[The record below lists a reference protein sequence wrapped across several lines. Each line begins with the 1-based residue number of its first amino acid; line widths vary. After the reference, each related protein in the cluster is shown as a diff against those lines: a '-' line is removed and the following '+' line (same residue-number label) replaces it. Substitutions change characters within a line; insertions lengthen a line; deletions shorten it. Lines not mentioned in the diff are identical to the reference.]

1 MSDGPPKVVNMR
13 EWLQEA
19 DGLVQMLE
27 DMLEEAKEGNL
38 VGVAGAFLLED
49 YEGKPAIA
57 TFHSVA
63 MDDHFYVTVGALEE
77 IKHQMLLEKL
87 DRPGEDYGG

>member
-1 MSDGPPKVVNMR
+1 MR
-13 EWLQEA
+13 EWCQEQS
-19 DGLVQMLE
+19 GLVQMME
-27 DMLEEAKEGNL
+27 DMLEEARAGNL
-38 VGVAGAFLLED
+38 VGIAGAFLLED

-57 TFHSVA
+57 TFHSLT

-87 DRPGEDYGG
+87 QRPGEDYAG